1 MKAGHRR
8 NRRAGYAMI
17 LVLGYVSAVT
27 LFAAVFLEALHLG
40 MNEARKADRHR
51 VCVHLAD
58 AGVDKAIASLRSQ
71 DAAYTGEQ
79 AAELGDGR
87 FDVSVTPGESPGTF
101 AIVSRGYLPD
111 IDPARPVRA
120 EVVVE
125 VEVVVDAAGARVV
138 AWEELP

>member
-1 MKAGHRR
+1 MKVVCRD

-58 AGVDKAIASLRSQ
+58 AGVDKAIASLRAQ
-71 DAAYTGEQ
+71 GPAYTGNKDT
-79 AAELGDGR
+79 ELGVGR
-87 FDVSVTPGESPGTF
+87 FDVTVKPGEAPDTF
-101 AIVSRGYLPD
+101 AIMSRGYLPD

-125 VEVVVDAAGARVV
+125 ALVVVDAAGARVL